1 MENLSAD
8 FVQFSW
14 AIVKYLFLEERLD
27 TVMFALNFEIIHQRH
42 QRKCFTLSVDL
53 L

>member
-14 AIVKYLFLEERLD
+14 AIVKYLFPEERLD
-27 TVMFALNFEIIHQRH
+27 TML
-42 QRKCFTLSVDL
+42 
-53 L
+53 